1 MAVTDF
7 HSCTVLVADPSPY
20 MAKMLGSILSS
31 LEVGRIIV
39 RSDEGQIKTLL
50 KDIHFDCLFMEWF
63 GQGAP
68 NLDLVTFARR
78 DPDCC
83 NPELPIIVC
92 TGYTDYDRIIAARDR
107 GATEIIAKPVCPQ
120 QVAQK
125 LKAVLTHKRPFVVAE
140 EYVGPDRRRQQ
151 KDWDGE
157 DRRTNTQMSQGDID
171 ALMNT
176 SSTQSDAVQP

>member
-1 MAVTDF
+1 
-7 HSCTVLVADPSPY
+7 

-39 RSDEGQIKTLL
+39 RSDEGQIKALL

-63 GQGAP
+63 GDGPP

-78 DPDCC
+78 DPECL

-92 TGYTDYDRIIAARDR
+92 TGYTDYDRVVAARDR

-125 LKAVLTHKRPFVVAE
+125 LRAVLTQKRPFVVAE

-171 ALMNT
+171 ALM
-176 SSTQSDAVQP
+176 SASGAQPGAAQS